1 MRSTS
6 TDRRRLFD
14 TSTVFLGLS
23 VVLFVVFLVNTY
35 EMQEASSFLLPR
47 VLCIFGIVVGSVKL
61 FVGYLKPWR
70 VDPDAGEEASEE
82 ESEAKGLHIGYSIV
96 FVAAYFFSTL
106 WLGFILATALAILAF
121 SYLMKF
127 PRKKLAIV
135 LSVVIPLILHLAF
148 VTLLQAPL
156 PAGIVESLLF

>member
-47 VLCIFGIVVGSVKL
+47 MLCIFGIVVGSVKL
-61 FVGYLKPWR
+61 FVGYLKPR
-70 VDPDAGEEASEE
+70 GVDPDAGEEASEE
-82 ESEAKGLHIGYSIV
+82 DSGAKGLHVGYSIV

-127 PRKKLAIV
+127 PRKRLAIV
-135 LSVVIPLILHLAF
+135 LSVAIPLILHLAF
-148 VTLLQAPL
+148 VTLLQASL